1 MKFSLCSCWMN
12 AVHHFKGCAGN
23 SALLEY
29 SSLFLWQFLC
39 RLVSVFSPKQCSLSQ
54 PIRTGL
60 WSLHAELMHLLN
72 KNAYS
77 AFSQLLLLRRV
88 IFLMKLGV
96 WLPPCR
102 VSLSGLF
109 PWDRL
114 CHIAQE
120 NINPAFS
127 CCISLSLSLKLSY
140 VMSGYRCFTCP
151 VEFNNDTNS
160 FTVDCEPSELF
171 QLQEYKIPL
180 VLQSVVGWV
189 GLSVYWILFIGI
201 GKLRD
206 QGFILMVF
214 EGMW

>member
-1 MKFSLCSCWMN
+1 
-12 AVHHFKGCAGN
+12 
-23 SALLEY
+23 
-29 SSLFLWQFLC
+29 
-39 RLVSVFSPKQCSLSQ
+39 
-54 PIRTGL
+54 
-60 WSLHAELMHLLN
+60 
-72 KNAYS
+72 
-77 AFSQLLLLRRV
+77 
-88 IFLMKLGV
+88 
-96 WLPPCR
+96 
-102 VSLSGLF
+102 
-109 PWDRL
+109 
-114 CHIAQE
+114 
-120 NINPAFS
+120 
-127 CCISLSLSLKLSY
+127 
-140 VMSGYRCFTCP
+140 MSGYRCFTCP